1 MGTALTKEQ
10 ARLVKRYSDTALIS
24 YDGDFAGQKN
34 NLRGLEILASEGLNV
49 RVVPMPEGLDPDDV
63 VKQGAKAYQKCLD
76 EAMPLVDYKL
86 FSVER
91 KYDLKKT
98 EDKRNFLSEALQ
110 IVAEAESESV
120 KEELLKRLRDKTGIT
135 YHSLE
140 RDLHAKQKEKP
151 REEKAEG
158 LEKMRISETASSADQ
173 TVKAI
178 RFILAAKLFSAPYAK
193 TFDLQEVSFSDEAH
207 KIIATYISGCEKAD
221 EKIRP
226 SALFELLEENC
237 EELNAILNLNYEDK
251 LSGEIA
257 SRFFS
262 DSVRSLQRVAI
273 EKEIARYNE
282 LYGVETDEEKKKE
295 MAREI
300 ARCVKKRNQ
309 LRK

>member
-1 MGTALTKEQ
+1 MQ
-10 ARLVKRYSDTALIS
+10 DI
-24 YDGDFAGQKN
+24 
-34 NLRGLEILASEGLNV
+34 
-49 RVVPMPEGLDPDDV
+49 
-63 VKQGAKAYQKCLD
+63 
-76 EAMPLVDYKL
+76 
-86 FSVER
+86 
-91 KYDLKKT
+91 
-98 EDKRNFLSEALQ
+98 
-110 IVAEAESESV
+110 
-120 KEELLKRLRDKTGIT
+120 
-135 YHSLE
+135 
-140 RDLHAKQKEKP
+140 
-151 REEKAEG
+151 
-158 LEKMRISETASSADQ
+158 
-173 TVKAI
+173 
-178 RFILAAKLFSAPYAK
+178 
-193 TFDLQEVSFSDEAH
+193 SFSDEAH
-207 KIIATYISGCEKAD
+207 KIIATYISGCEKAN

-282 LYGVETDEEKKKE
+282 LYGVETDEENKKE